1 MPDSIKFFIPTDL
14 LQGLFF
20 IIIFGQVVLAYALIH
35 KNARKSNWDANWKN
49 NTKDDPTDDLNM
61 GHGSIM
67 ELSEIVATKSEK
79 YAEALPNIVLILGL
93 LGTFIGITIA
103 LTSAADAMKNTGAE
117 QLVKID
123 NLNAMMIKLRSMMD
137 GMGAQFKTSIYGII
151 AFLVLSFLLNWK
163 GKKKE
168 RIRWC
173 AIICN
178 SIIAERRNAKHDYE
192 TKLLEGVTN
201 LHDCLRDTLQDGF
214 IKQQKAF
221 KEQQKALVEGFNSQQ
236 DRFASLIDYSKEL
249 ADGMGSLAKMTG
261 KQVEKIGKSAEEMG
275 MSSKMLSVSADSLRN
290 SVNDFTPSVMKM
302 LESIQNSFIESVAN
316 TNKTMETA
324 GKAIQFSV
332 AGMSS
337 EIKGT
342 LETMTETNN
351 KFDRNINESL
361 EILNKSCNALEISNS
376 SSKGIM
382 QKLNDSIE
390 EKLDELNR
398 ANNAIQ
404 QALEGFGEKIAK
416 EISFEMENISGD
428 TKDRMDAVKNI
439 AERINSIENALQ
451 TTSDSICG
459 AIDNLTHVI
468 ESSSTGPE
476 V

>member
-1 MPDSIKFFIPTDL
+1 MLNTLFFIIPTDL

-20 IIIFGQVVLAYALIH
+20 IIIFGQVVLACVLIH
-35 KNARKSNWDANWKN
+35 KNAQKSNWEINWKN

-79 YAEALPNIVLILGL
+79 YAEALPNIALIIGL
-93 LGTFIGITIA
+93 LGTFLGIGIA
-103 LTSAADAMKNTGAE
+103 LNSAADAMKNTSVDH
-117 QLVKID
+117 LVD
-123 NLNAMMIKLRSMMD
+123 MMPKMRSMMD
-137 GMGAQFKTSIYGII
+137 GMGAQFKSSIYGII

-173 AIICN
+173 ATICN
-178 SIIAERRNAKHDYE
+178 SIIEEKKKAKYNYE
-192 TKLLEGVTN
+192 TKLLEGVTK

-221 KEQQKALVEGFNSQQ
+221 KDQQKALVEGFNSQQ

-290 SVNDFTPSVMKM
+290 SVNDFTPAVMKM
-302 LESIQNSFIESVAN
+302 LESIQSSFIESVAN
-316 TNKTMETA
+316 TNNTMETA

-351 KFDRNINESL
+351 KFDHNINESL
-361 EILNKSCNALEISNS
+361 DILNKSCNALEISNS

-382 QKLNDSIE
+382 QKLNDSID
-390 EKLDELNR
+390 EKLAELNR

-404 QALEGFGEKIAK
+404 QALDGLGEKIAK

-428 TKDRMDAVKNI
+428 TKDRMESVKNI

-451 TTSDSICG
+451 MTSDSICG
-459 AIDNLTHVI
+459 AIDNLTHII
-468 ESSSTGPE
+468 ESSSIGPE
-476 V
+476 G

>member
-1 MPDSIKFFIPTDL
+1 MLNTLFFIIPTDL

-20 IIIFGQVVLAYALIH
+20 IIIFGQVVLACVLVH
-35 KNARKSNWDANWKN
+35 KNAQKSNWEINWKN

-79 YAEALPNIVLILGL
+79 YAEALPNVTLILGL
-93 LGTFIGITIA
+93 LGTFLGIGIA
-103 LTSAADAMKNTGAE
+103 LNSAAGVLKDTSANY
-117 QLVKID
+117 ID
-123 NLNAMMIKLRSMMD
+123 MIPKMLPMLD
-137 GMGAQFKTSIYGII
+137 GMGAQFKSSIYGII
-151 AFLVLSFLLNWK
+151 AFLLLSVLLNWK

-178 SIIAERRNAKHDYE
+178 SIIEEKKKAKHNYE
-192 TKLLEGVTN
+192 TKLLEGVTK

-302 LESIQNSFIESVAN
+302 LESIQSSFIESVAN

-351 KFDRNINESL
+351 KFDHNINESL
-361 EILNKSCNALEISNS
+361 EALNKSCNALEISNS

-382 QKLNDSIE
+382 QKLNESIE

-404 QALEGFGEKIAK
+404 QALDGLGEKIAK

-428 TKDRMDAVKNI
+428 TKDRMEAVKNI
-439 AERINSIENALQ
+439 AERINSIENSLQ
-451 TTSDSICG
+451 MTSDSICG

-468 ESSSTGPE
+468 ESSSIGPE
-476 V
+476 G